1 MDLVLEDVEIGKIAW
16 DYGLFYVF
24 YLLRVLFRNG
34 GDRYWNRDLLDY
46 FFNLYLIFDL
56 CKVIV
61 QVGYDVIKIFDLIF
75 ESNDFLSFLDIHFF
89 IQT

>member
-1 MDLVLEDVEIGKIAW
+1 MDLILEDIEIGEIAW

-24 YLLRVLFRNG
+24 YLLGVLFRNG